1 MLLEKRTTAAV
12 AFFNFFATI
21 HFKFRVKRQQTS
33 EDILKK
39 KIWKTVKV
47 VGKFLPGE
55 NEVFGVCAHTPVACP
70 SP

>member
-1 MLLEKRTTAAV
+1 MLLEKRATAAV

-39 KIWKTVKV
+39 
-47 VGKFLPGE
+47 
-55 NEVFGVCAHTPVACP
+55 
-70 SP
+70 